1 MIYNLFLH
9 CYSCFSLSKDE
20 VASSLRVTNSAVLGT
35 LGSTVS
41 CVGCR
46 RSVETLYTTLTHQV
60 CQLAATPTPLLHL
73 LSHFLSYLPTHPLSN
88 LPPILK

>member
-1 MIYNLFLH
+1 MQNVAMQCNDVYWRWQLMIYNLFLH

-20 VASSLRVTNSAVLGT
+20 VASSLRVSNSAVLAT

-60 CQLAATPTPLLHL
+60 CNYTPACVSSLV
-73 LSHFLSYLPTHPLSN
+73 S
-88 LPPILK
+88 